1 MLSYCWANAD
11 QPAIESRRLQAA
23 RSRAAEQGICA
34 CLSLLGLLDRNDPIC
49 ELVARKIIE
58 IYGAG
63 THDPE
68 RLAKLTVTQLGPK
81 YLSVFPPSF
90 VPTFA
95 LQDYN

>member
-1 MLSYCWANAD
+1 MPIN
-11 QPAIESRRLQAA
+11 RLL
-23 RSRAAEQGICA
+23 RAGDYKPQEVERLNRAFA
-34 CLSLLGLLDRNDPIC
+34 LALSLLGLLDRNDPIC

-81 YLSVFPPSF
+81 
-90 VPTFA
+90 
-95 LQDYN
+95 

>member
-1 MLSYCWANAD
+1 MLSYCWAGTEMPIN
-11 QPAIESRRLQAA
+11 RLL
-23 RSRAAEQGICA
+23 RAGDYKPQEVERLNRAFA
-34 CLSLLGLLDRNDPIC
+34 LALSLLGLLDRNDPIC

-81 YLSVFPPSF
+81 
-90 VPTFA
+90 
-95 LQDYN
+95 